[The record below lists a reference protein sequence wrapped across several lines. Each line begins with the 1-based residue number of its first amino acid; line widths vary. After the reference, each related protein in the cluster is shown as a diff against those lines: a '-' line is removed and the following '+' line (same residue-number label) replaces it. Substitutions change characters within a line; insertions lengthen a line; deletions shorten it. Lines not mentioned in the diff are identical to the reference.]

1 MKDTLKLKYAKVQN
15 QIKIDDGTDQMG
27 VVYYSLIILT
37 LTNAALNLLRESYI
51 WLWSILGLIASCFLI
66 YYLKKV
72 SFKKN
77 IPVEKIKSF
86 QAEDIFGK
94 KRYFL
99 QLESGRK
106 RFLNDLN
113 TLEKIDQA
121 YNFFKSMNIPRILN
135 EQ

>member
-1 MKDTLKLKYAKVQN
+1 MIKHLKVQN
-15 QIKIDDGTDQMG
+15 QIEIDDGTNQMG

-37 LTNAALNLLRESYI
+37 LANATLNLARQNH
-51 WLWSILGLIASCFLI
+51 LWVWTILGLTALCFLI
-66 YYLKKV
+66 YYLKKI

-77 IPVEKIKSF
+77 IPIEKIKSF
-86 QAEDIFGK
+86 QTENTFGRT
-94 KRYFL
+94 RYFL

-106 RFLNDLN
+106 RYLNNLN